1 MLYSW
6 KLRVLGSWIR
16 GSGWG
21 RPMSSPQVP
30 TVPASFCSVAS
41 SLEIKF
47 HRGPTSVV
55 VTLEGTQRRRALL
68 ELSVPA

>member
-1 MLYSW
+1 MD
-6 KLRVLGSWIR
+6 LGFWV
-16 GSGWG
+16 GEAHAL
-21 RPMSSPQVP
+21 P
-30 TVPASFCSVAS
+30 TGAHSACFILQCVAS